1 MRHVEKIVKL
11 NFNNV
16 IHKTCIMK
24 QQGFIRRWA
33 VNVSRI
39 AIFKVTAFPVNNDL
53 FMRYSEEQKRQCR
66 NFVSLSLL

>member
-33 VNVSRI
+33 VCIPDSYI
-39 AIFKVTAFPVNNDL
+39 QGHSISGK
-53 FMRYSEEQKRQCR
+53 
-66 NFVSLSLL
+66 